1 MRFASLSLGFAI
13 LAVSAA
19 LASDDVVVRTGAH
32 PGFARVVFEWPSVVA
47 YTIERDSGRIRVRF
61 DREGRFAPPTL
72 SRSLPTPIL
81 GVQAEGAEAIVTVA
95 EGATARHYRL
105 DRRIV
110 LDVSPGGLAHRSLPT
125 AAALATPIPALPVP
139 PPWPKPSPDPGPVAA
154 DAVLSE
160 RRNDG
165 AAPSSALRP
174 ATEQHAE
181 PDAQPQQSSPASAPA
196 EAGAASVGTVGQALQ
211 TEERGAQAGGPT
223 IAGAGRGGAQPVS
236 LLVRPSA
243 DRDRQGIVLP
253 FPPTTGFAVFRRGGA
268 LWLVA
273 DEPRPLDVRRLRGHP
288 VFGEVEVTLTPTAT
302 LLRLPNLAD
311 VGLHFERVA
320 DGVEVRPTQPAQ
332 GGATATMR
340 HEVVREGGRMQLRLG
355 AAGANRVLRLIDPE
369 TGEPLLI
376 GTMVG
381 DSSGVAIGRSGAE
394 FSLLR
399 SDRGVVVLAWSENV
413 QLSAT
418 PDGFRLEASPH
429 LPEGLALSSLG
440 RGSDFALASRAPT
453 RSFDLPV
460 LPAEAMA
467 ERLRLLRAEVA
478 RVGPLARS
486 RARVLLSETMLAAGL
501 GAEAHALL
509 TLAAA
514 EDPAL
519 ASSPHWKALAGAAAL
534 VASRLGEART
544 LLHDSAIPQT
554 DEIVLWR
561 TWLAHE
567 DGAPPDHTAAR
578 FAATAPLIVSYPRE
592 LSRRLVPAAI
602 EAMIDGGEAD
612 VAEALLRRFD
622 DWPELTLARAML
634 LEHRG
639 EIDQAL
645 AEYAQTATLRDRWQ
659 RARGI
664 WRGTEL
670 ALREGRLGVPEA
682 AARLE
687 PLLYAWRGDGWE
699 RKVRFRAAELRAAAG
714 DWAGAI
720 ALLRETG
727 ELFPEAADD
736 ARARLVDLFGRLFR
750 DGLAENLIP
759 SQAISLFEENLD
771 LLPAGSA
778 GDDMVARFAER
789 LVALELT
796 TRAAALLAR
805 LMEGQ
810 VEGSEDRARA
820 GLRLARLRL
829 DDGDAAGA
837 LAALAAS
844 EPLSPPPGLA
854 VERAILK
861 ARALAAAGAVAEARK
876 ILRGLSHRSAREA
889 AADLAFATGN
899 WAEATAILTTL
910 LQEEVPASSEL
921 GPAQRQL
928 VLRGAVAAVLADDQ
942 KSLAWLQERYGAAMA
957 DGALSEP
964 FRLLSSDG
972 ATPSTQTRQLAAEL
986 QLARAVQRSLGRPS
1000 TTSRD

>member
-1 MRFASLSLGFAI
+1 MR
-13 LAVSAA
+13 SAA
-19 LASDDVVVRTGAH
+19 LGLGLALLAASAASASDDVVVRTGAH

-47 YTIERDSGRIRVRF
+47 YTIEREPGRIRVRF
-61 DREGRFAPPTL
+61 DREGRFAPSALP
-72 SRSLPTPIL
+72 RWLPTPIL

-110 LDVSPGGLAHRSLPT
+110 LDVSPAGPAHGSLPA
-125 AAALATPIPALPVP
+125 AAALAAPMLPVP
-139 PPWPKPSPDPGPVAA
+139 PPWPERGTGPGTVAA
-154 DAVLSE
+154 DAALDD
-160 RRNDG
+160 RPNKG
-165 AAPSSALRP
+165 AAPSLAETSVS
-174 ATEQHAE
+174 EQHAQLDAP
-181 PDAQPQQSSPASAPA
+181 PDRPSPRSDAAEGDRAPL
-196 EAGAASVGTVGQALQ
+196 GGGGQAPQ
-211 TEERGAQAGGPT
+211 TEERAARAGESSS
-223 IAGAGRGGAQPVS
+223 AVSGRGGAQPVS
-236 LLVRPSA
+236 LLVRLSA
-243 DRDRQGIVLP
+243 DRDNRGVVLP
-253 FPPTTGFAVFRRGGA
+253 FPPATGFAVFRRGGA

-273 DEPRPLDVRRLRGHP
+273 DEPRPLDMRRLRGHAL
-288 VFGEVEVTLTPTAT
+288 FGEAEVTVTPTAT
-302 LLRLPNLAD
+302 LMRLPNLAD
-311 VGLHFERVA
+311 VALHFERVT
-320 DGVEVRPTQPAQ
+320 DGIEVRPTQPAP
-332 GGATATMR
+332 GAAMATMR
-340 HEVVREGGRMQLRLG
+340 HEVVREGGRMELRLG
-355 AAGANRVLRLIDPE
+355 AAGANRVLRLVDPE
-369 TGEPLLI
+369 TGERLLI
-376 GTMVG
+376 GTMIG
-381 DSSGVAIGRSGAE
+381 DGSGVAIGRSGAE
-394 FSLLR
+394 FSLLP

-460 LPAEAMA
+460 LPADAMA

-501 GAEAHALL
+501 GAEAYALL
-509 TLAAA
+509 LLAAA
-514 EDPAL
+514 EDPVL
-519 ASSPHWKALAGAAAL
+519 ASSPRWKALAGAAAL
-534 VASRLGEART
+534 VASRLVEARP
-544 LLHDSAIPQT
+544 LLHDSTIPET

-567 DGAPPDHTAAR
+567 NGAPPDRTAAR

-612 VAEALLRRFD
+612 VAEALLRRHE

-634 LEHRG
+634 HEHRG

-645 AEYAQTATLRDRWQ
+645 AEYARTATSRDRWQ

-664 WRGTEL
+664 LRGTEL
-670 ALREGRLGVPEA
+670 ALREGRLGLPEA

-699 RKVRFRAAELRAAAG
+699 RKVRFRAAELRAGTG
-714 DWAGAI
+714 DWAGAM

-727 ELFPEAADD
+727 ELFPEAAGE

-750 DGLAENLIP
+750 DGMAENLIP

-778 GDDMVARFAER
+778 GDEIVARFAER

-810 VEGSEDRARA
+810 AEGSEDRARA

-844 EPLSPPPGLA
+844 EPLSPSPGLA
-854 VERAILK
+854 AERAILK
-861 ARALAAAGAVAEARK
+861 ARALAAAGAVAEARE
-876 ILRGLSHRSAREA
+876 ILRGLALPSAREA

-910 LQEEVPASSEL
+910 LQQAVPASSEL

-957 DGALSEP
+957 EGALSEP
-964 FRLLSSDG
+964 FRLLSSDS

-1000 TTSRD
+1000 TPSRD